1 MTTDVDAYC
10 KQLLLAMRLR
20 DVPGPRIAD
29 ALAQVDSHTAE
40 TGEDPREA
48 FGPPAEYA
56 DRLLAAAST
65 DGRRRR
71 RVLVTWPDA
80 AVGVAALSGA
90 LLLSDGVFAVA
101 AGEPSTVGLPGLAS
115 VVLGLSLWGALGAW
129 LVARARRGDDRVLD
143 PRSGEEMAP
152 AAPRWSWWLL
162 VASLTLPLGVSAGL
176 GIMQR

>member
-48 FGPPAEYA
+48 FGPPGEYA
-56 DRLLAAAST
+56 DRLLAAAGAG
-65 DGRRRR
+65 GRRWFH
-71 RVLVTWPDA
+71 VTWQEGA
-80 AVGVAALSGA
+80 IAVAALGGG
-90 LLLSDGVFAVA
+90 LLLSDGVFAAA
-101 AGEPSTVGLPGLAS
+101 AGEPSTVGLPGLVS
-115 VVLGLSLWGALGAW
+115 IVLGLALWGSLGAW
-129 LVARARRGDDRVLD
+129 LAAMARRGDDRVLD

-152 AAPRWSWWLL
+152 PVPRWSRWLL